1 MSTINIHKPYVGS
14 PNLANYRGTTLW
26 MKFTPR
32 SAPCLSI
39 MASSPEKPRT
49 GRTFCKAWQRK
60 KKVAGG
66 SPPKYANNRLLI
78 PKDFMVKSLSFLDF
92 SGSITNFVSSTPDTT
107 PKSGRPNK
115 RRNLRRDAVQ
125 CC

>member
-1 MSTINIHKPYVGS
+1 MDEIHPPICSLPLHHGFFAREA
-14 PNLANYRGTTLW
+14 PDRAHILQGLA
-26 MKFTPR
+26 
-32 SAPCLSI
+32 A
-39 MASSPEKPRT
+39 E
-49 GRTFCKAWQRK
+49 K

>member
-1 MSTINIHKPYVGS
+1 
-14 PNLANYRGTTLW
+14 
-26 MKFTPR
+26 
-32 SAPCLSI
+32 
-39 MASSPEKPRT
+39 
-49 GRTFCKAWQRK
+49 
-60 KKVAGG
+60 
-66 SPPKYANNRLLI
+66 LI